1 MRSRFSRLAI
11 ALILF
16 VAAAAQADVF
26 RYVDDVG
33 VISYTDTKKDIPAS
47 YKDSAEVV
55 TFGDMDYLTIV
66 TAKPGIEI
74 AERLE
79 HLRIINA
86 PRESVEIA
94 SEGFTPP
101 FHAVSEMRWLPD
113 NPGDRYRS
121 VDVLYDAKNREITWV
136 VSSIGIDILSGLGID
151 PSNIQK
157 IIMDK

>member
-1 MRSRFSRLAI
+1 MHRLAI
-11 ALILF
+11 ALILL
-16 VAAAAQADVF
+16 ATAAQADVF
-26 RYVDDVG
+26 RYVDDAG
-33 VISYTDTKKDIPAS
+33 VVSYTDTKKHIPVS
-47 YKDSAEVV
+47 YKDSAEV
-55 TFGDMDYLTIV
+55 FKFQDIDHHLTLV
-66 TAKPGIEI
+66 TAKPAIEL

-79 HLRIINA
+79 HLRLINA
-86 PRESVEIA
+86 PREAVEIV

-121 VDVLYDAKNREITWV
+121 VDVLYDAENREITWV
-136 VSSIGIDILSGLGID
+136 QSSIGIDILSGLGLD